1 MSKKFTNTDIITTGS
16 VQASDVTGAA
26 ISTGGG
32 AFLLS
37 NTVTG
42 GTLTDGTA
50 TLSGGL
56 LTANEVRV
64 ANSNTII
71 SGNGIYCVDSIRSDE
86 FRPYSGKSIT
96 LTSGD
101 FPDTDPFI
109 VKIKRGSQA
118 SCALELSEEN
128 ASTGAIA
135 GIRLSYQGATDEDL
149 DVDADGGNFSA
160 LQIINRQDTDSI
172 FNAYD
177 ILRSN
182 STATNV
188 ELLSEDT
195 LAISAGTI
203 TIGDTV
209 TIGDNSLAIS
219 AGTTTI
225 GDTVTIKDTG
235 SLKIEPDSESTRLGV
250 MDSSIAIG
258 SVGKLGSDGLLVG
271 GFPATTNGSQTSSYL
286 HIGHAQD
293 TVDIRSEEV
302 YLFKDAGTSGK
313 YSLANIVDETLGD
326 GTVDYSNFTRDLVWL
341 PPNTVGADPGEYG
354 RVYVAAGTAFTG
366 VHRHVADSVIPI
378 GAAVDLIEGKLV
390 VTSQNDSTTVVGI
403 VAAVVP
409 SLEGDKTSLG
419 TSLDSGETVHIVAS
433 VGDSRHKGCQGFN
446 VCNEN
451 GDIQPGDLLVTSST
465 PGYLM
470 KQDDDII
477 RSKTVGK
484 AMEAVTFDDNG
495 QATGVYGFIYCG

>member
-16 VQASDVTGAA
+16 VQAADIVGGTVT
-26 ISTGGG
+26 TPGGG
-32 AFLLS
+32 ALLLG

-64 ANSNTII
+64 ANSDTII
-71 SGNGIYCVDSIRSDE
+71 SENGIYCVDPVRSNE

-96 LTSGD
+96 LTSVD
-101 FPDTDPFI
+101 SPDTDPFI
-109 VKIKRGSQA
+109 VKIKRDSQA

-135 GIRLSYQGATDEDL
+135 GIRLSYQGDTAEDL
-149 DVDADGGNFSA
+149 DVDAEVGNFSA

-188 ELLSEDT
+188 ELLSEGDI
-195 LAISAGTI
+195 AISAGQGGTVTLADNTEVTSAGI
-203 TIGDTV
+203 TTGSASANTVTTSIVVSGQVSCVASNGSSGLLSCIQLVVDGVEFSNNFSATHSYLSSDTV
-209 TIGDNSLAIS
+209 TLGS
-219 AGTTTI
+219 AVELSSGLIHT
-225 GDTVTIKDTG
+225 
-235 SLKIEPDSESTRLGV
+235 S
-250 MDSSIAIG
+250 SSIN
-258 SVGKLGSDGLLVG
+258 SKS
-271 GFPATTNGSQTSSYL
+271 
-286 HIGHAQD
+286 
-293 TVDIRSEEV
+293 
-302 YLFKDAGTSGK
+302 
-313 YSLANIVDETLGD
+313 
-326 GTVDYSNFTRDLVWL
+326 
-341 PPNTVGADPGEYG
+341 
-354 RVYVAAGTAFTG
+354 
-366 VHRHVADSVIPI
+366 
-378 GAAVDLIEGKLV
+378 
-390 VTSQNDSTTVVGI
+390 VVGI
-403 VAAVVP
+403 VASCEPV
-409 SLEGDKTSLG
+409 EGEVITSLG
-419 TSLDSGETVHIVAS
+419 EVTAREGQFRVRVIAA
-433 VGDSRHKGCQGFN
+433 GDTRHMECQGFN

-484 AMEAVTFDDNG
+484 AMEAVTFDANG